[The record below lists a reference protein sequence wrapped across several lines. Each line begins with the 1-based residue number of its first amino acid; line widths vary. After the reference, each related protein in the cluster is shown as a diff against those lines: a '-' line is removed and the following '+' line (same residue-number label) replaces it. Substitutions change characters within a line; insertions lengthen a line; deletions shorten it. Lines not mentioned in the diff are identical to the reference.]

1 MSLTQPYENR
11 NGNDSAIESVERDK
25 VKILD
30 VLLMYFLLMI
40 SGNPLF
46 TYHYEEMVVVSVII
60 PLYHIFRNS
69 NRKVTF
75 NTVFIFTFL
84 LGYEVMHA
92 VVYKLD
98 YSLTFFKLTLV
109 LLLAFSTVQILGDRY
124 IRVLT
129 VTMVIITF
137 ISFIFTALCY
147 VPGLKWEL
155 YNLAERTFPIPR
167 GFKEYSP
174 PTLLIYTFHPEYF
187 FGEFDYVRNAGIFW
201 ESGAFAVFLNLT
213 LYLRYLTKRVAK
225 VSDLFDKTSVLFMVA
240 VITTTSTMGFLAL
253 VAILTFFTMQMRT
266 PLKFVFLML
275 VVAISYISFVSVDFL
290 GDKISNQL
298 EESEETNN
306 RFGAFLM
313 DWEDIKRSPIIGHSR
328 RLEVIYGTNE
338 LSQAT
343 RRPNGFSN
351 YLRQYGLI
359 YFSAYFIFVYYSN
372 KRIFFYHHG
381 YHKFSHAFFGIPL
394 LWLLSFSEIIFDL
407 PFFKALIFLG
417 MVYVPQQFVRDE
429 DEIILEREIETA

>member
-1 MSLTQPYENR
+1 MRYSMSLTQPYENR

-187 FGEFDYVRNAGIFW
+187 IGEFDYVRNAGIFW

-225 VSDLFDKTSVLFMVA
+225 VSDLFDKTS
-240 VITTTSTMGFLAL
+240 
-253 VAILTFFTMQMRT
+253 
-266 PLKFVFLML
+266 
-275 VVAISYISFVSVDFL
+275 
-290 GDKISNQL
+290 
-298 EESEETNN
+298 
-306 RFGAFLM
+306 
-313 DWEDIKRSPIIGHSR
+313 
-328 RLEVIYGTNE
+328 
-338 LSQAT
+338 
-343 RRPNGFSN
+343 
-351 YLRQYGLI
+351 
-359 YFSAYFIFVYYSN
+359 
-372 KRIFFYHHG
+372 
-381 YHKFSHAFFGIPL
+381 
-394 LWLLSFSEIIFDL
+394 
-407 PFFKALIFLG
+407 
-417 MVYVPQQFVRDE
+417 
-429 DEIILEREIETA
+429 